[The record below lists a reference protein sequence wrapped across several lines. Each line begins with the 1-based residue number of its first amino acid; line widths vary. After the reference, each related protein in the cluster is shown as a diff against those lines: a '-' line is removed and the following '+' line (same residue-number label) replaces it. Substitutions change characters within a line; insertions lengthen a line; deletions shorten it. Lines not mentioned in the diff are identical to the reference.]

1 MANLKNMGVGKKL
14 LDQVLSLTGPRVK
27 HWYNQQNL
35 TASKSIS
42 NQLKEQS
49 KYNIHRSTK

>member
-1 MANLKNMGVGKKL
+1 MGVGKKL
-14 LDQVLSLTGPRVK
+14 LDQVLSLTGAKVK

-35 TASKSIS
+35 TANKSIS
-42 NQLKEQS
+42 NELKEQS

>member
-1 MANLKNMGVGKKL
+1 MGVGKKL
-14 LDQVLSLTGPRVK
+14 LNQVLSLTGPKVK

-35 TASKSIS
+35 TANKSIS
-42 NQLKEQS
+42 NQSKEQS

>member
-14 LDQVLSLTGPRVK
+14 LNQVLSLTGPKVK

-35 TASKSIS
+35 TANKSIS
-42 NQLKEQS
+42 NQSKEQS

>member
-14 LDQVLSLTGPRVK
+14 LDQVLSLTGAKVK

-35 TASKSIS
+35 TANKSIS
-42 NQLKEQS
+42 NELKEQS